1 MGMEIAEDGDFE
13 PLWCTKPD
21 MSTHCTELLRCM
33 CKTECKNCRCKRNK
47 LACTQLCG
55 CDGKCAS
62 MIAIE
67 NEEESLEKDESDC
80 ELKL

>member
-1 MGMEIAEDGDFE
+1 
-13 PLWCTKPD
+13 
-21 MSTHCTELLRCM
+21 M

-67 NEEESLEKDESDC
+67 NEEESLEEDESDC